1 MSVLAGVGL
10 TELVGL
16 IPALATSTIGIGLAT
31 AAGIAQGVQAIG
43 NHVGQTQEREQ
54 RGNAEKAS
62 SGGIVKRRRRRRNGG
77 RPRQL
82 R

>member
-43 NHVGQTQEREQ
+43 NAWGDAYTIVRVQVSNPQFVSAV
-54 RGNAEKAS
+54 NA
-62 SGGIVKRRRRRRNGG
+62 I
-77 RPRQL
+77 
-82 R
+82 